1 MESKTK
7 QMHRNDTE
15 VIEIIDLHQS
25 EVQLIR
31 LLRNNRFGQIT
42 IKMQDGLPFR
52 VLEVQRFFDMS
63 S

>member
-1 MESKTK
+1 MEQKRQQIRT
-7 QMHRNDTE
+7 NDTGI
-15 VIEIIDLHQS
+15 IEIIDLHQS

-42 IKMQDGLPFR
+42 IKIQDGLPFR
-52 VLEVQRFFDMS
+52 VLEVQRFFDLS